1 MYIYTIKYFNNL
13 YSPFFISKKISNN
26 IDYSFSNF
34 IIRIAIAAIALSLCI
49 MIIASCLV
57 NGFQKEIEKKIYGF
71 WSHIHIQPYS
81 IQKNISQKAVSI
93 KLKPDLSQNNQVLH
107 VQNNGSCGALIKTK
121 NDFQGIILRGADS
134 DFYWKEFKDFIIEGT
149 PLYTKKDGESEPI
162 LISSN
167 TAKLLNIKL
176 HDKVILNFMSV
187 PIKMKQC
194 IVCGI
199 YNSGLEEYDKQFAF
213 VNMSIVQEQNGWGKD
228 SVGGFEIFLNPSSI
242 KNSKLKNYYMVLGSP
257 FMSEEYYQSLLKNEI
272 DIQVKNIGSTI
283 KSADL
288 EVVSIKELEPNIF
301 DWLLMQSSTEV
312 IILTIMF
319 IVAILNLATAL
330 LILILERTNM
340 IGILKS
346 LGASNHFIRMIF
358 MRQGAALILKGL
370 FIGNII
376 GIGLCYI
383 QKIYQ
388 PIHLSPESYYVSVAP
403 VDIDFAWIIGLNLIT
418 FITCVISLLIP
429 SLLIS
434 KITPIK
440 SIRFK

>member
-1 MYIYTIKYFNNL
+1 MYT
-13 YSPFFISKKISNN
+13 PFYISKKISENTG
-26 IDYSFSNF
+26 YSFSNF
-34 IIRIAIAAIALSLCI
+34 IVRIATIAIALSLCI

-57 NGFQKEIEKKIYGF
+57 NGFQKEIENKIFGF

-81 IQKNISQKAVSI
+81 IQKNISQKAISK
-93 KLKPDLSQNNQVLH
+93 KLKPNLSDNKKVIH

-121 NDFQGIILRGADS
+121 EDFEGIILRGADS
-134 DFYWKEFKDFIIEGT
+134 DFYWKEFSPFIKSGSILH
-149 PLYTKKDGESEPI
+149 PKKDGESEPI
-162 LISSN
+162 LISEH
-167 TAKLLNIKL
+167 TAKTLKLQL

-187 PIKMKQC
+187 PIRMKQC
-194 IVCGI
+194 EVCGI
-199 YNSGLEEYDKQFAF
+199 YNSGLDEYDKQFAF
-213 VNMSIVQEQNGWGKD
+213 VNMNIVQDQNGWGKD
-228 SVGGFEIFLNPSSI
+228 SVGGFEIFLN
-242 KNSKLKNYYMVLGSP
+242 KNELHHSKLKNYYLVLGSP
-257 FMSEEYYQSLLKNEI
+257 FMSEAYYQSLLKDDI
-272 DIQVKNIGSTI
+272 DAEVKTIGNRLNI
-283 KSADL
+283 ADL

-319 IVAILNLATAL
+319 IVAILNLSTAL

-346 LGASNHFIRMIF
+346 LGASNHFIRMVF
-358 MRQGAALILKGL
+358 MRQGAVLILRGL
-370 FIGNII
+370 LLGNII

-403 VDIDFAWIIGLNLIT
+403 VDIDFIWILGLNIVT
-418 FITCVISLLIP
+418 FLVCVLSLLIP

>member
-1 MYIYTIKYFNNL
+1 MYT
-13 YSPFFISKKISNN
+13 PFFISQKISNN
-26 IDYSFSNF
+26 TDYSFSNF
-34 IIRIAIAAIALSLCI
+34 IIRIATVAIALSLSI

-57 NGFQKEIEKKIYGF
+57 NGFQKEIEKKIFGF
-71 WSHIHIQPYS
+71 WAHIHIQPYS

-93 KLKPDLSQNNQVLH
+93 YAKPNLTSNKNVIH

-121 NDFQGIILRGADS
+121 EDFQGIILRGADK
-134 DFYWKEFKDFIIEGT
+134 DFNWKIFNDFIIEGAA
-149 PLYTKKDGESEPI
+149 LYTKKEGESEPI
-162 LISSN
+162 LISSH
-167 TAKLLNIKL
+167 TAKLLNIHL
-176 HDKVILNFMSV
+176 HDKVILNFMSI

-194 IVCGI
+194 TICGI

-213 VNMSIVQEQNGWGKD
+213 VNMKIIQEQNGWGTD
-228 SVGGFEIFLNPSSI
+228 SIGGFEIFLNPNTV
-242 KNSKLKNYYMVLGSP
+242 KHSKLKNYYMVLGSP
-257 FMSEEYYQSLLKNEI
+257 FMSEDYYQSLLKDEI
-272 DIQVKNIGSTI
+272 DEQVKIIGRAI
-283 KSADL
+283 KNPDL

-319 IVAILNLATAL
+319 LVAILNLATAL

-358 MRQGAALILKGL
+358 IRQGAVLIMKGL
-370 FIGNII
+370 LIGNLI

-388 PIHLSPESYYVSVAP
+388 PIHLNPESYYVNVAP
-403 VDIDFAWIIGLNLIT
+403 VDIDYLWILGLNIIT
-418 FITCVISLLIP
+418 FITCLISLLLP